1 MIGENDR
8 TPSIALLPFYACCL
22 VGMVCTGKDADATL
36 FPLNTLVLL
45 TDVLAA
51 SGKAGKK
58 KRDTGED

>member
-1 MIGENDR
+1 MKTIVPPALSCF
-8 TPSIALLPFYACCL
+8 PSTACCL

>member
-1 MIGENDR
+1 
-8 TPSIALLPFYACCL
+8 
-22 VGMVCTGKDADATL
+22 MVCTGKDADATL

-58 KRDTGED
+58 SVTPGKIDIVPPHPTRGNQGALWI